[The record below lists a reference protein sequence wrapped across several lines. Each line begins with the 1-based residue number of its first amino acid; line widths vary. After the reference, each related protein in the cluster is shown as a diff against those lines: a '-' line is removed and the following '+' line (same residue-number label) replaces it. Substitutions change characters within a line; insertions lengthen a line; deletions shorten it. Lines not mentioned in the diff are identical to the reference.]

1 MPTPKLPAKWDA
13 ISVMGKKA
21 GLIATVNGKISYR
34 DWCFGERS
42 RMATHGIVARVFET
56 DDSCCLI
63 RKAKELY
70 QVVDKEADHV

>member
-1 MPTPKLPAKWDA
+1 MATPKIPAGWGA

-21 GLIATVNGKISYR
+21 GLIPTINGKVSYLQ
-34 DWCFGERS
+34 WCFGERS

-70 QVVDKEADHV
+70 